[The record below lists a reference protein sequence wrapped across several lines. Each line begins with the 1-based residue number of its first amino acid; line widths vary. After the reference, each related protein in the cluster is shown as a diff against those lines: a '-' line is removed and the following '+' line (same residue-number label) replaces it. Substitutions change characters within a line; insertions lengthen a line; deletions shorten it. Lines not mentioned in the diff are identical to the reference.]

1 MYSRDKIIAVMQEIY
16 DESKSIAPYVVIAQP
31 RRDLNETAAQNF
43 DGYDGLHID
52 LMGFSHG
59 FCNIGGEKV
68 DVARNYLMEQALE
81 SGAKYLLF
89 VGEDTVLPYDAF
101 KVLHKT
107 AEENPGAIVTG
118 VYYIKCSDAMIMVR
132 NGDWITIPNVDP
144 GQLIEAWQTGMDV
157 MLIPIQVLKDMKAEA
172 PELPFCCIGNN
183 VDGPKGVIPFIGED
197 NFFVH
202 RLHKRGTKLLV
213 NTNVQCLHMDLA
225 SGMYTAHPSVDLKNY
240 YTNIKPTRP
249 LTLDDKD
256 FIDRRW
262 HDRLPEGTGAKS
274 EHPTFIK
281 DMMEKGESIKFNMGC
296 GSDRRPG
303 YIGIDKNSDRAD
315 IRQDLFK
322 VNLPENC
329 AEEILASHVIEH
341 LPQHRAPEIME
352 KWYKTLKPGGKLIME
367 QPDIEA
373 LCKDYLEQEGMDK
386 HITLMCIYGAIIT
399 EEARID
405 GTFDTEVL
413 EKGTLSPHLWGW
425 SPKALSEL
433 CSAVGF
439 KNIQI
444 LPSIGGHPG
453 KNFRLEATKELE
465 AMKEAA

>member
-1 MYSRDKIIAVMQEIY
+1 MYSREKIVAVMQEIY

-68 DVARNYLMEQALE
+68 DVARNYLIEQALE
-81 SGAKYLLF
+81 SGAKYMLF

-107 AEENPGAIVTG
+107 AEENPDAVVTG

-144 GQLIEAWQTGMDV
+144 GQLIDAWQTGMDA
-157 MLIPIQVLKDMKAEA
+157 MLIPISILKAMKEEA

-202 RLHKRGTKLLV
+202 RLHKRGTRLLV
-213 NTNVQCLHMDLA
+213 NTDVQALHMDLA
-225 SGMYTAHPSVDLKNY
+225 TGMYTAHPSVDLKNY

-262 HDRLPEGTGAKS
+262 HDRLPKGTGEQKGYSA
-274 EHPTFIK
+274 ILQRL
-281 DMMEKGESIKFNMGC
+281 MEEGQPIRFNMGC
-296 GSDRRPG
+296 GTDRLEG
-303 YIGIDKNSDRAD
+303 YLGVDKNSDRAD
-315 IRQDLFK
+315 FRMDVFELD
-322 VNLPENC
+322 VPDEC
-329 AEEILASHVIEH
+329 SDEIFASHVIEH
-341 LPQHRAPEIME
+341 IPQHRAPELLT
-352 KWYKTLKPGGKLIME
+352 KWHKMLKPDGRLVME
-367 QPDIEA
+367 TPDLAA
-373 LCKDYLEQEGMDK
+373 LCRDYLDQDGADQ
-386 HITLMCIYGAIIT
+386 HLTAMCIFGAMV
-399 EEARID
+399 ENPD
-405 GTFDTEVL
+405 DPEVK
-413 EKGTLSPHLWGW
+413 EKGTLTPHLWGYT
-425 SPKALSEL
+425 PKTLSDLCEL
-433 CSAVGF
+433 VGY

-444 LPSIGGHPG
+444 LPAQGQHPG
-453 KNFRLEATKELE
+453 KNFRLEATK
-465 AMKEAA
+465 